1 MEASKGTDIENRLW
15 KAKVKAKILAGYYN
29 TKSKS
34 PTLLAEFCEGASPAE
49 VKLILGD
56 ITEEEFEKSGS
67 WSDLKL
73 QTKFFFSLPAANPEF
88 YQWWYT
94 LDSQEKIASTISEY
108 MDLFNSS
115 GLCIGTPTVA
125 AFLSSISAKTTLL
138 DIDGDVISTYK
149 SIFSKNE
156 NSCTYDVYDDL
167 PNEYLSNFDYIVLDP
182 PWYQSHFQAFFNK
195 AISAVKNGGII
206 FCSIPKILT
215 RPNIEEQRAN
225 LIQQIIKVGH
235 EILFIEKG
243 VLKYIVPRFE
253 EVALT
258 NKDEKFEIKPWRSS
272 DLIAFRICNNTHLEL
287 NEDKEVKFSKST
299 VRTFSR
305 KKSQSLFRVFI
316 NYENNIHNLLEPI
329 KKVPEYGTS
338 ISKRE
343 PCGDFNVWNS
353 NKEAFKAADLQ
364 LVELILKSWSEDDD
378 VDETISKISCIEKY
392 SFNAKDAF
400 QYIES
405 ALRLWEEHS
414 EGSARRSDTDIKAL
428 TLSINDPK
436 YAASPTNESREHPSS
451 SDGFR
456 TEYQRDRDRIIWSS
470 GFRKLSD
477 KTQLFPLS
485 EDDHLRQRLA
495 HSIEVSQLA
504 STIAASFGLDKELV
518 EAGALAHD
526 IGHTPFG
533 HAGEFALDGLLKNHL
548 GIKCGFNHYE
558 HGVDVVRYLEGA
570 YQNVGFGS
578 HSGLNLTNEVCE
590 CILKHTYCHTGHKG
604 QEKTIYGSSKHQ
616 DIIKEGFS
624 HLEGQAVRAA
634 DKISYLLSDIEDG
647 IKLNAVNY
655 NDLISCR
662 LFHRTP
668 IDFRLRNGESLYF
681 KFLEQRGSIIKLLME
696 DLILESSKRLTKIK
710 NSTTVFNVGYYT
722 IFQSPTIDRDM
733 NEIWEKIQVAKLH
746 KDPRVMTANLNAARK
761 VSELTL
767 LYVAFP
773 SLIEEQF
780 RVEHERL
787 KTLSTKYIGHYD
799 QFGKGL
805 PGKQNMVV
813 VSTDLFRFLPMDR
826 IIGEE
831 LKVDAS
837 QSSQEVPIYDIVLA
851 KDYVASLTDKKVNSL
866 YEQLIRG

>member
-1 MEASKGTDIENRLW
+1 MVVSEGINNEKHLW
-15 KAKVKAKILAGYYN
+15 KSKVKAKILSGYAK
-29 TKSKS
+29 TQSKS
-34 PTLLAEFCEGASPAE
+34 PSVLAGFCEGASPAE
-49 VKLILGD
+49 VKSILSE
-56 ITEEEFEKSGS
+56 ITDDEFTRATS
-67 WSDLKL
+67 WSDLRL
-73 QTKFFFSLPAANPEF
+73 QTKFFFKLPAANPEYF
-88 YQWWYT
+88 QWWYT

-108 MDLFNSS
+108 IDLLNSS

-125 AFLSSISAKTTLL
+125 AFLRSINAPATLL
-138 DIDGDVISTYK
+138 DVDGDIIDTYK
-149 SIFSKNE
+149 TIFNTSNA
-156 NSCTYDVYDDL
+156 SRTYDVYDEL
-167 PNEYLSNFDYIVLDP
+167 PEEFSTSFDYIVLDP
-182 PWYQSHFQAFFNK
+182 PWYQNHFEAFFNK
-195 AISAVKNGGII
+195 AILAVKEGGII

-215 RPNIEEQRAN
+215 RPNIEEQRVN
-225 LIQQIIKVGH
+225 IIQQITKAGH
-235 EILFIEKG
+235 ELLFIEKG
-243 VLKYIVPRFE
+243 VLKYIVPKFE
-253 EVALT
+253 EVALSHE
-258 NKDEKFEIKPWRSS
+258 NRDFEIKPWRSS
-272 DLIAFRICNNTHLEL
+272 DLIAFRIWNNNQIEL
-287 NEDKEVKFSKST
+287 SKDSEVEFSKST
-299 VRTFSR
+299 TKVFSR
-305 KKSQSLFRVFI
+305 EKSQALFRIFI
-316 NYENNIHNLLEPI
+316 NDKNNISSLLEPI
-329 KKVPEYGTS
+329 IKVPEYSKS

-343 PCGDFNVWNS
+343 PCGVFNVWNS
-353 NKEAFKAADLQ
+353 NKQAFKAADLT
-364 LVELILKSWSEDDD
+364 LVQLILESWSAG
-378 VDETISKISCIEKY
+378 ETKENVILKISSLDKY
-392 SFNAKDAF
+392 NENSAEAF
-400 QYIES
+400 QYIEN
-405 ALRLWEEHS
+405 ALKLWEEHS
-414 EGSARRSDTDIKAL
+414 EGSARRSDDDIKKS
-428 TLSINDPK
+428 TISINNEK
-436 YAASPTNESREHPSS
+436 YAASPTEKSRQHPSS

-548 GIKCGFNHYE
+548 KIKCGFNHYE

-570 YQNVGFGS
+570 YQNVGLSS

-590 CILKHTYCHTGHKG
+590 CILKHTYCHTGHKEDKG
-604 QEKTIYGSSKHQ
+604 TIYGNSKHQ

-647 IKLNAVNY
+647 IKLNAVSY

-668 IDFRLRNGESLYF
+668 IDFRLKNGESLYF

-696 DLILESSKRLTKIK
+696 DLILESSKRLTKI
-710 NSTTVFNVGYYT
+710 NNTTTIFNVGQYT
-722 IFQSPTIDRDM
+722 IFQSATIDSDM
-733 NEIWEKIQVAKLH
+733 DEIWKKIQVAKLH

-761 VSELTL
+761 VSELAL

-780 RVEHERL
+780 RLEHGRL
-787 KTLSTKYIGHYD
+787 KILSKKYIGHYD
-799 QFGKGL
+799 QFGSGDPDKA
-805 PGKQNMVV
+805 KYVE

-831 LKVDAS
+831 LIIDAT
-837 QSSQEVPIYDIVLA
+837 QSTQKLPVYDIVLS